1 MVVHRFQYTKRC
13 NSAATKQTQPHGAH
27 TLLWVHDPKGYSIH
41 KAWFTQH
48 GLIILCEELTI
59 LAMDQTGNKFW
70 SHDGPDVIQS
80 LTVNAGEIHVFWFN
94 GAQSILDEQTGEL
107 VHAQN

>member
-1 MVVHRFQYTKRC
+1 
-13 NSAATKQTQPHGAH
+13 
-27 TLLWVHDPKGYSIH
+27 
-41 KAWFTQH
+41 
-48 GLIILCEELTI
+48 
-59 LAMDQTGNKFW
+59 MDQTGNKFW